1 MPDQPTHPAPVDPLS
16 SATLSSGS
24 LRVIHHAERPIVALA
39 GGATYQPIVGDDTGA
54 GVPLRTGIQVSPVG
68 FGVPVHSHPY
78 PEILTAIEG
87 RGEVLL
93 DGDDTPVP
101 LVPGVSVI
109 VPANQRHTFRNVG
122 DVPLVTFGIHA
133 HGKRIVDYK
142 DEAQGIAHNQG
153 RTPA

>member
-1 MPDQPTHPAPVDPLS
+1 MPDHPSQSAPAD
-16 SATLSSGS
+16 T
-24 LRVIHHAERPIVALA
+24 LRVIHHAERPTVELA
-39 GGATYQPIVGDDTGA
+39 GGATYQPIIGDDTGV
-54 GVPLRTGIQVSPVG
+54 GVPVRTGIQVSPVG

-87 RGEVLL
+87 TGEVLL
-93 DGDDTPVP
+93 EGDATPVP

-133 HGKRIVDYK
+133 HGQRIVDYK
-142 DEAQGIAHNQG
+142 DKAEGDAHN
-153 RTPA
+153 RR

>member
-1 MPDQPTHPAPVDPLS
+1 MPDQPSHPAPAD
-16 SATLSSGS
+16 TLSSDS
-24 LRVIHHAERPIVALA
+24 LRVIRHAERPTVALA
-39 GGATYQPIVGDDTGA
+39 GGATYQPIIGDDTGA
-54 GVPLRTGIQVSPVG
+54 GVPVRTGIQVSPVG

-87 RGEVLL
+87 KGEVLL
-93 DGDDTPVP
+93 EGDATPVP

-142 DEAQGIAHNQG
+142 DTAEGDAHN
-153 RTPA
+153 RR